1 MVEHK
6 NFKYQKDKNVEN
18 SSKNRVFKLFGF
30 EFDSL
35 IPCLKRSQKAL
46 EMEVFTDFICYR
58 EYRGNQKGNQTNVWL
73 LFFCKKS
80 IPWIPIEPSEP
91 VEPETPDNGGDNQ
104 TETPDTE
111 TLQTPVTETKKEGT
125 APKTGD
131 TTSALP
137 VAGAGV
143 ASLGV
148 ALATILKKR
157 K

>member
-1 MVEHK
+1 MVGVRFSHPL
-6 NFKYQKDKNVEN
+6 FKKIAK
-18 SSKNRVFKLFGF
+18 
-30 EFDSL
+30 SL
-35 IPCLKRSQKAL
+35 RNGG
-46 EMEVFTDFICYR
+46 FTDLIYYR
-58 EYRGNQKGNQTNVWL
+58 KLRGNQKGNQTNVWL